1 MSVPPEPEYRPPAP
15 DALHIVYAD
24 ESILVAD
31 KPAGLLSVPG
41 RGDHKQ
47 ASVLSY
53 LRDLFGSAFDVHRL
67 DLDTSG
73 LILFAR
79 DPSAQT
85 DLAKQFASRTVSK
98 IYNAL
103 VRGVMESSA
112 GEIDLPIG
120 RDWNERPRRRID
132 HEAGKPSRTLW
143 WLEAQGQR
151 NAHLRLQPVTGRT
164 HQLRLHLASIGH
176 PILGDRLYDSAYAHG
191 RLNLHASSLAFTHP
205 ETGKPMQFLSAAPF
219 ALL

>member
-73 LILFAR
+73 LILLAR
-79 DPSAQT
+79 VPSAQT

-98 IYNAL
+98 TYNAL

-120 RDWNERPRRRID
+120 RDWNERP
-132 HEAGKPSRTLW
+132 
-143 WLEAQGQR
+143 
-151 NAHLRLQPVTGRT
+151 
-164 HQLRLHLASIGH
+164 
-176 PILGDRLYDSAYAHG
+176 
-191 RLNLHASSLAFTHP
+191 
-205 ETGKPMQFLSAAPF
+205 
-219 ALL
+219 